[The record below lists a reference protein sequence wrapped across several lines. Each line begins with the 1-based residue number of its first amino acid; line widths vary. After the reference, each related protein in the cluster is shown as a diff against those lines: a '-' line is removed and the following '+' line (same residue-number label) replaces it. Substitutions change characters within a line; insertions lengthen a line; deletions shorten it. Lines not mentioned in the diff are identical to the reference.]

1 MESWQSSMTPFD
13 FPPSYFKLIM
23 KILITGGAGF
33 VGSALAIQIK
43 TNYPSYEVICLDN
56 LKRKGS
62 ELNLPRLAK
71 VGAIFVHGDIRNK
84 EDFDA
89 LPIVDFV
96 IEASAEPSVLAGLN
110 GTPDYLINTNLVG
123 TINCLNYTKKC
134 GASFIFLST
143 SRIYPI
149 KAIEKLNFVEQ
160 ETRFGLSDDQ
170 AIPGVSSKGIAE
182 NFPLDG
188 ARSLYGATKL
198 ASELMIHEY
207 NEFYGMKTVINR
219 CGVLTGPWQMG
230 KVDQGVMVL
239 WVAKHYWQQQLAYI
253 GYGGTGKQTRD
264 MLHVNDLYRLID
276 FQLHNFDTVNGEIL
290 NVGGGVEVSASLQEL
305 TQICQEVTGKTIPI
319 TPVAENRAADIRLYV
334 TDNTKVTAL
343 TGWKPS
349 ISMKQIVSEITEWIG
364 ENEEQLAYVLK

>member
-71 VGAIFVHGDIRNK
+71 AGAVFVHGDIRNK

-89 LPIVDFV
+89 LPVVDFV

-160 ETRFGLSDDQ
+160 DTRFGLSDDQ

-276 FQLHNFDTVNGEIL
+276 FQLHNMDTVNGEIL

-349 ISMKQIVSEITEWIG
+349 ISMKQIVSEITEWIS

>member
-1 MESWQSSMTPFD
+1 
-13 FPPSYFKLIM
+13 M

-33 VGSALAIQIK
+33 VGSALAINIK
-43 TNYPSYEVICLDN
+43 SNYPTYEVICLDN

-71 VGAIFVHGDIRNK
+71 AGAVFVHGDIRNK

-89 LPIVDFV
+89 LPKVDFV
-96 IEASAEPSVLAGLN
+96 IEASAEPSVLAGLD

-149 KAIEKLNFVEQ
+149 KAIEKLNYEEQ
-160 ETRFGLSDDQ
+160 ETRFTLTDNQ
-170 AIPGVSSKGIAE
+170 PVRGVSSKGIAE
-182 NFPLDG
+182 DFPLDG

-230 KVDQGVMVL
+230 KIDQGVMVL
-239 WVAKHYWQQQLAYI
+239 WVAKHFWEQKLAYI
-253 GYGGTGKQTRD
+253 GYGGSGRQTRD
-264 MLHVNDLYRLID
+264 MLHVKDLYKLID
-276 FQLHNFDTVNGEIL
+276 FQLHNISVVNGEIL

-319 TPVAENRAADIRLYV
+319 SQVPENRAADIPLYI
-334 TDNTKVTAL
+334 TDNSKVTAL
-343 TGWKPS
+343 TGWEPE
-349 ISMKQIVSEITEWIG
+349 ISMKQIVQEITDWIT
-364 ENEEQLAYVLK
+364 ENEESLAYVLK